1 MTWQGDEAGVHQDYP
16 WSSRGCRIEAV
27 RVSVNSAGEDAFGLG
42 TVVCACNHMSTY
54 ALVFREEPVRF
65 RSPTPDDGDMMIVTA
80 GHTLKFP
87 VRAVATTGKGVHKI
101 ALSKLQVSP
110 GSLSFVAAALAPS
123 NSSSHL
129 QLQQDSSMLV
139 VNANV
144 SWTPMVEG
152 SFSLS
157 LGLIADGEPI
167 ETRRWRV
174 RVLFC
179 EHYVRKGESLQSIA
193 NSFGTSWQALFSI
206 NPSLQQASDISVQM
220 NVRYGRLWSCDPPLH
235 VAGGSVHYQTE
246 AEEVEELFDHKCTII
261 GGDREPLGD
270 TVLRVG
276 QVVGPFD
283 QSNQNVAHLVQDV
296 GGSLKQTLAMNPSR
310 IHLVSKSPLIADMI
324 HSYGDGRI
332 CLVSSLSKECP
343 ALPY

>member
-157 LGLIADGEPI
+157 LGLIAG
-167 ETRRWRV
+167 
-174 RVLFC
+174 
-179 EHYVRKGESLQSIA
+179 
-193 NSFGTSWQALFSI
+193 
-206 NPSLQQASDISVQM
+206 
-220 NVRYGRLWSCDPPLH
+220 
-235 VAGGSVHYQTE
+235 
-246 AEEVEELFDHKCTII
+246 
-261 GGDREPLGD
+261 
-270 TVLRVG
+270 
-276 QVVGPFD
+276 
-283 QSNQNVAHLVQDV
+283 
-296 GGSLKQTLAMNPSR
+296 
-310 IHLVSKSPLIADMI
+310 
-324 HSYGDGRI
+324 
-332 CLVSSLSKECP
+332 
-343 ALPY
+343 